1 VDGSGET
8 AMKLFRSTAEMV
20 YKETPELEKIM
31 PKKSSKI
38 LNSTMHKSTKENKA
52 EEPAI
57 FTGNWYSLNIYSLNF
72 VIFYL

>member
-1 VDGSGET
+1 
-8 AMKLFRSTAEMV
+8 MRLFRSTAEMV

-38 LNSTMHKSTKENKA
+38 LNSAIQRSTKETKT

-57 FTGNWYSLNIYSLNF
+57 FTGKLYYI
-72 VIFYL
+72 